1 MCFFSMC
8 FSGVFL
14 VPPGCLL
21 VASRASPGCLWM
33 SPCGLVAC
41 SRYLLAVLW
50 VLISVAILA
59 QAVSGLVLPLGGA
72 FQIRFGLEVKLE
84 VQIGVEGMS
93 TQMNN
98 ILLTNI

>member
-1 MCFFSMC
+1 MYFSRNDQKKLEYNDHIRTP
-8 FSGVFL
+8 SIING
-14 VPPGCLL
+14 
-21 VASRASPGCLWM
+21 
-33 SPCGLVAC
+33 
-41 SRYLLAVLW
+41 
-50 VLISVAILA
+50 I
-59 QAVSGLVLPLGGA
+59 